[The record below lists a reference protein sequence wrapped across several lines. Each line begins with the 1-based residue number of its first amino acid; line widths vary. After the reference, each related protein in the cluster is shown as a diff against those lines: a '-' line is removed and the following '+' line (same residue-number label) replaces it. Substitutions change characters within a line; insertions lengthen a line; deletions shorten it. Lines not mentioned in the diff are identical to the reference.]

1 MTESVRQC
9 VSSHLTVRSCSRLT
23 SISGTPPPVLLSC
36 PYRQTQSSP
45 QLRGVRGGGEG
56 GGGRED
62 VLSVYLVMR
71 HQLSER
77 RGEDQQ

>member
-23 SISGTPPPVLLSC
+23 SISGTPPPDLLSC

-45 QLRGVRGGGEG
+45 QLQGVRGGGGE
-56 GGGRED
+56 GGRED